1 MAEPWSSTNPNKTA
15 TMTAIGN
22 SVVVARTPTVE
33 TTEPGHPAIIGSTT
47 TERIAET
54 CESISVAAMPGIQ
67 SSPSPRPV
75 KKMKSRGARNTT
87 PSMDL
92 QARITTTWGS
102 MWVSP
107 SSPIDSDQ
115 QSGLTSSSH
124 LGSRGTTASAI
135 PLSGY
140 ATMLRPS
147 KLPREA
153 QIQCAPT
160 SRSP

>member
-1 MAEPWSSTNPNKTA
+1 
-15 TMTAIGN
+15 MTAIGN

-33 TTEPGHPAIIGSTT
+33 TTEPGHPTIIGSTT

-54 CESISVAAMPGIQ
+54 CESISAAAMLGIQ
-67 SSPSPRPV
+67 SSPIPRPV
-75 KKMKSRGARNTT
+75 KKMKSRGAGNTM

-102 MWVSP
+102 TWVSP
-107 SSPIDSDQ
+107 SSPIDSDL

-124 LGSRGTTASAI
+124 LGSTGTTASAI
-135 PLSGY
+135 TLSGY
-140 ATMLRPS
+140 ASTLRPS

-153 QIQCAPT
+153 QIQSAPT